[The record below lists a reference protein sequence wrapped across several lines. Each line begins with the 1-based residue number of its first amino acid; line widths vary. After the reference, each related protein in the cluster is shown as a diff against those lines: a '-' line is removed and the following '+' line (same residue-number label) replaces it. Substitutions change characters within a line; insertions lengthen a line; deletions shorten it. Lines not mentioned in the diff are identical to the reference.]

1 MRRFKNQHIRSSIR
15 VLQVTMIGFC
25 LILVGRLY
33 QLQILD
39 FDTYNPLSK
48 KNSIRQEY
56 VNPARGLIYDRNGN
70 LLVDNEPIYTIT
82 ITPSDYDTTETPLL
96 AQLLGVKIS
105 DLNDRIDEAKQ
116 YSWYRKSRLYSDVN
130 FKVFSRIQEN
140 IWRLPGIGHQ
150 IESKRHY
157 PAPAE
162 ASHILGYLR
171 EVSEKV
177 YNESD
182 RYQLGDKIGRSGLEA
197 VYENF
202 LRGHLG
208 TSYKLINAFGQEM
221 GPYDDGKLDENPVQ
235 GADLYTTIDTSLQAM
250 AEKLMANK
258 PGAIVALDPRDGSVL
273 ALVSSPEY
281 DLSKISGRLDK
292 NYWQK
297 INTDTLMPLYNRAI
311 SAQEPPGSTFK
322 PLLGLIGLHMGL
334 ITPNDIVHCTGVYYK
349 GRAYKDEEAH
359 GNVNLEKAIQV
370 SCNVYFFTLMDK
382 IASTGRLNEW
392 YRYAKSFGLGSLNYI
407 DLPGENSGILPDSSY
422 FNKTFGVR
430 KWSIGDV
437 INLGIGQGV
446 LSVTPLQMALVAA
459 ELGNGGYKI
468 QPHIVRAIRES
479 NGTVLKTHPIRKK
492 IAWVSEKNLSY
503 IQAGMRRVV
512 TEGTARW
519 YANVNNIKIAGK
531 TGTAQNPHGNDHAW
545 FISFAPY
552 KNPKIAMAVFV
563 ENAGFGATT
572 AVPISTLLIEKYL
585 TGHYREWL
593 YKQMLKY
600 NPYSKNNPDQAK

>member
-1 MRRFKNQHIRSSIR
+1 MNRLQKQHIRSSIR
-15 VLQVTMIGFC
+15 VLQITIIGFC

-56 VNPARGLIYDRNGN
+56 VNPARGLIYDRDGH

-96 AQLLGVKIS
+96 ARLLGVQIS
-105 DLNDRIDEAKQ
+105 DLKERINEATQ
-116 YSWYRKSRLYSDVN
+116 YSWYRKSRLYTDVD
-130 FKVFSRIQEN
+130 FKVFSEIQEN

-157 PAPAE
+157 PSTAE

-171 EVSEKV
+171 EVSQKV
-177 YNESD
+177 YDESD

-197 VYENF
+197 VYENY

-221 GPYDDGKLDENPVQ
+221 GPYDDGKLDETPVK
-235 GADLYTTIDTSLQAM
+235 GADLFTTIDTSLQTM

-258 PGAIVALDPRDGSVL
+258 PGAIVALNPENGSVL

-281 DLSKISGRLDK
+281 DLSKISGRIDK

-311 SAQEPPGSTFK
+311 AAQEPPGSTIK

-334 ITPNDIVHCTGVYYK
+334 ITPEDIVHCTGVFYK
-349 GRAYKDEEAH
+349 GRAYKDLEAH

-370 SCNVYFFTLMDK
+370 SCNVYFYTLMDK
-382 IASTGRLNEW
+382 IAEQGKLNEW

-422 FNKTFGVR
+422 FNKTFGIH
-430 KWSIGDV
+430 KWGLGDE

-459 ELGNGGYKI
+459 ELGNGGYRI

-479 NGTVLKTHPIRKK
+479 NGTVLTIHPGKKK
-492 IAWVSEKNLSY
+492 IPWVSEKNLKY

-512 TEGTARW
+512 TKGTARW
-519 YANVNNIKIAGK
+519 YANVKNIKIAGK

-545 FISFAPY
+545 FISYAPY
-552 KNPKIAMAVFV
+552 KDPKIAMAVFV
-563 ENAGFGATT
+563 ENAGYGATT

-585 TGHYREWL
+585 TGHIYRKWL
-593 YKQMLKY
+593 YEQMLKY
-600 NPYSKNNPDQAK
+600 NPYSKNHNQAE